1 MRIKVQTNCYIDSEL
16 KQIAQERKISLSEV
30 LEFGIKFKLAEANLL
45 EYPKN
50 KLSEKIIK
58 LVNQL
63 NETCQTKDKET
74 Q

>member
-1 MRIKVQTNCYIDSEL
+1 MKIKVQTNCYIDSEL

-30 LEFGIKFKLAEANLL
+30 LEFGIKFKLAEADMID
-45 EYPKN
+45 YPKN

-63 NETCQTKDKET
+63 EEQCQTKDKET

>member
-1 MRIKVQTNCYIDSEL
+1 MKIKSQVHISVDSDVLKSLYEL
-16 KQIAQERKISLSEV
+16 KINPSDAS
-30 LEFGIKFKLAEANLL
+30 EFGMLFKLAEADLI

-50 KLSEKIIK
+50 KLSKKIIK